1 MLNIGIIGIG
11 NTGNQIASLGK
22 ERLNIPVLAINSSD
36 RDLETVPKDIPRKLI
51 VTNDTDKQGAGKD
64 RKLAKKYLKSSVTNL
79 IEDEDVVGLMDSV
92 DVVFIISSTG
102 GGTGSG
108 ISPIMARIMADKFV
122 DTKVI
127 LVGVLPVNGEMLS
140 AHANTLE
147 YLDELNTKLPDQTY
161 MLYDNDKYDGLM
173 SSYKILEQVN
183 NDIISDLDVL
193 RCTYNYTT
201 KYNSIDDRDMMRLI
215 SFSGRLIV
223 ARLEDFKEKDA
234 DTVTIEDMLIDRLK
248 RNSHVEFQ
256 RDKKIMGS
264 GLITNLSQ
272 PLMDE
277 FDDNIPKVVD
287 FIGDA
292 IHGFI
297 HEYVTADRK
306 EPNNVFLILAGLSP
320 INDKILKINDRIAE
334 IEKNQQVLLDD
345 NAIDKE
351 NLNALSNKI
360 ADTDTVKSEKSVNI
374 QDIFA
379 DFDS

>member
-79 IEDEDVVGLMDSV
+79 IEDEDIVGLMDSV

>member
-1 MLNIGIIGIG
+1 
-11 NTGNQIASLGK
+11 
-22 ERLNIPVLAINSSD
+22 
-36 RDLETVPKDIPRKLI
+36 
-51 VTNDTDKQGAGKD
+51 
-64 RKLAKKYLKSSVTNL
+64 
-79 IEDEDVVGLMDSV
+79 
-92 DVVFIISSTG
+92 
-102 GGTGSG
+102 
-108 ISPIMARIMADKFV
+108 
-122 DTKVI
+122 
-127 LVGVLPVNGEMLS
+127 
-140 AHANTLE
+140 
-147 YLDELNTKLPDQTY
+147 
-161 MLYDNDKYDGLM
+161 
-173 SSYKILEQVN
+173 
-183 NDIISDLDVL
+183 
-193 RCTYNYTT
+193 
-201 KYNSIDDRDMMRLI
+201 MMRLI

-287 FIGDA
+287 LIGDA

-360 ADTDTVKSEKSVNI
+360 ADTDTVKSDKSVNI